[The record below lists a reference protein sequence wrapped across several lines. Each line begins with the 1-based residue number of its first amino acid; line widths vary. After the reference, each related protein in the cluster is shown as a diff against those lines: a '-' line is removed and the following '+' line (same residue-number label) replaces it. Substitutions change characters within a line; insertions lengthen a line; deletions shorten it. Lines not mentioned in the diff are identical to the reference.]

1 MNNPV
6 VSVCITTFNKQ
17 DYIEQALDSILSQK
31 TNFEIEVL
39 IYDDASTDKTI
50 QIIKKHQENYQNI
63 HLFANSKNE
72 YGNGILGI
80 NERHLFPK
88 AKGKYIA
95 MCDGDDYWSNETK
108 LQLQVDFLEQNNQ
121 YIMCCHDGDV
131 YYQKSNTFGPIYPT
145 PFQNPITVAKII
157 TMGGNL
163 CPTSSIVFRNQF
175 TEFPDF
181 MMKSLSND
189 RALTYFLMLQGKF
202 WYINQKMCVYRVH
215 SSGLIAAGDKT
226 VRLKYLVS
234 NIELTNNFAHFC
246 SNNLPLQKLIYAERA
261 NLAKNL
267 FYFGNV
273 KEFWHY
279 KKYIRPLDWIKIL
292 IFKLLNKN
300 N

>member
-1 MNNPV
+1 MNNPII
-6 VSVCITTFNKQ
+6 SVCITTFNKQ
-17 DYIEQALDSILSQK
+17 EYIGQALDSIFRQK
-31 TNFEIEVL
+31 TNFAIEIL
-39 IYDDASTDKTI
+39 IYDDASTDETV
-50 QIIKKHQENYQNI
+50 QIIKKHQEIHQNI

-95 MCDGDDYWSNETK
+95 MCDGDDYWTDESK
-108 LQLQVDFLEQNNQ
+108 LQQQVAFLEENKD
-121 YIMCCHDGDV
+121 YIMCCHDGEV
-131 YYQKSNTFGPIYPT
+131 YYQKSNTFGPIYPKS
-145 PFQNPITVAKII
+145 FNNPITTENII

-175 TEFPDF
+175 STYPSF
-181 MMKSLSND
+181 MMQSLSND
-189 RALTYFLMLQGKF
+189 RALTYFLMLHGKF
-202 WYINQKMCVYRVH
+202 WFINKKMCVYRVH
-215 SSGLIAAGDKT
+215 ASGLIAAGDKT

-267 FYFGNV
+267 FYFGTI
-273 KEFWHY
+273 KHFWHY
-279 KKYIRPLDWIKIL
+279 KIYIRPLDWIKIL
-292 IFKLLNKN
+292 VFKLINRK
-300 N
+300 